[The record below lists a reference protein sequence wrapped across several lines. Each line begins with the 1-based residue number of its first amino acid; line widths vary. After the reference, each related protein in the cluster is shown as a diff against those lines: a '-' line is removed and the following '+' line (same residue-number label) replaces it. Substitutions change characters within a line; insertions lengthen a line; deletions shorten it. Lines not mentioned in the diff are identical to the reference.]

1 MSGDSES
8 TFRLSSGDKVP
19 PRTLYSDYKVPKD
32 KVPKEEVRVKD
43 VILNAAHTIY
53 CMRWCKQAAGEGASR
68 GQWLAYGNASGIVHV
83 VWVKAH
89 KKEKEKEKAKAK
101 PKEKAT
107 KEKATKEKT
116 TKEKATKSKA
126 APTKKAG
133 KVKNKNKDKNEQA
146 EDTEMTEAAAA
157 LANSGSDS
165 SEATMDD

>member
-101 PKEKAT
+101 AKAKPKEKA
-107 KEKATKEKT
+107 